1 MQKQEMAA
9 AEATGDSVFNV
20 APLLLSGTQ
29 VIPPKA
35 MANPACK
42 SIDRDWHSFAHN
54 FFNPTI
60 VNLVKFPE

>member
-29 VIPPKA
+29 VIPRKLWQTLRAKA
-35 MANPACK
+35 LAETGIALPIT
-42 SIDRDWHSFAHN
+42 SLTQ
-54 FFNPTI
+54 P
-60 VNLVKFPE
+60 L